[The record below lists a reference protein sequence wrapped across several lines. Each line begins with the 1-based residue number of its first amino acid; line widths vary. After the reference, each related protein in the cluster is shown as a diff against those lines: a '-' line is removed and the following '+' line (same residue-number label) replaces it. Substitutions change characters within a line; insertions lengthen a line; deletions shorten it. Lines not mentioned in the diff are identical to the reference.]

1 MLHLKLDL
9 GDDLA
14 ELEDQLLASVPQI
27 NRAVDRALRKT
38 SRWLETYSK
47 RELGIALQVPQRV
60 FKTRFFRTFS
70 TKDGKREVNVW
81 FGLDSMR
88 SIDLGRA
95 RQTNLG
101 VKVGK
106 QFFVGTFLATMQSGH
121 TGIFR
126 RSNVRNR
133 ESSSDERNEN
143 RQKRSDGQWTELPI
157 EEVGFPIEQ
166 IAKPILE
173 RYYVRAEARFKQLLK
188 QEINFV
194 LNVENKL

>member
-9 GDDLA
+9 SDDIA
-14 ELEDQLLASVPQI
+14 DLEDQLLASVPQI

-38 SRWLETYSK
+38 SRWIETHSK

-60 FKTRFFRTFS
+60 FKTRFFRAFS
-70 TKDGKREVNVW
+70 TKDGQRVVNVW

-95 RQTNLG
+95 KQTNLG

-106 QFFVGTFLATMQSGH
+106 QFFVGAFLATMQSGH
-121 TGIFR
+121 TGVFR
-126 RSNVRNR
+126 RSNERNR
-133 ESSSDERNEN
+133 EFTSDERNEN
-143 RQKRSDGQWTELPI
+143 TQKRPDGQWTELPI

-173 RYYVRAEARFKQLLK
+173 RYYARAEARFKQLLK

-194 LNVENKL
+194 LNVENKA